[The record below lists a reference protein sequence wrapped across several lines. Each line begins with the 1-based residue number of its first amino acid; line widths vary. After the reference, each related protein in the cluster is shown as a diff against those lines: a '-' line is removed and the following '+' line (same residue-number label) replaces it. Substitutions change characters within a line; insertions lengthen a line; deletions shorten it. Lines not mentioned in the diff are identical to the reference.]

1 MKNHTNEKILLL
13 IKLDCEA
20 LYNRIIFRK
29 EDYLR
34 TMVLKRN
41 RDHLKQVF
49 RSRYYDLKLD
59 ELKDFSS
66 EAIFSMETFY
76 KEAEE
81 LGWYLFHTED
91 MPATIE
97 EKINYHFRMIEKA
110 YTTLQANLNDS
121 NTDSQVQEMD
131 ELDGPPVIKQ
141 TD

>member
-1 MKNHTNEKILLL
+1 MKNNTIEKISLL

-34 TMVLKRN
+34 TMVLKRT
-41 RDHLKQVF
+41 REHLKQVF

-59 ELKDFSS
+59 ELKEFSS
-66 EAIFSMETFY
+66 EIIYSMENFY

-97 EKINYHFRMIEKA
+97 EKINYHFKIIERA
-110 YTTLQANLNDS
+110 YEALKVSLNNS
-121 NTDSQVQEMD
+121 NSDPEVQEPN
-131 ELDGPPVIKQ
+131 ESDGPPVIKQ
-141 TD
+141 TS